1 VDFAMRCPVS
11 CKLNNLQE
19 VLRINENESGKLQK
33 YFERTRDGKQI
44 LRDVMQHYIP
54 DNVTQAVKQGF
65 TAPDASW
72 FKGDSIDFVRRKLFN
87 KRARIYEILDN
98 ESVAL
103 LIEEHLSGK
112 QNRRLFIWSLLNV
125 EAWMEGFL

>member
-1 VDFAMRCPVS
+1 
-11 CKLNNLQE
+11 
-19 VLRINENESGKLQK
+19 
-33 YFERTRDGKQI
+33 
-44 LRDVMQHYIP
+44 
-54 DNVTQAVKQGF
+54 
-65 TAPDASW
+65 
-72 FKGDSIDFVRRKLFN
+72 VRRKLFN